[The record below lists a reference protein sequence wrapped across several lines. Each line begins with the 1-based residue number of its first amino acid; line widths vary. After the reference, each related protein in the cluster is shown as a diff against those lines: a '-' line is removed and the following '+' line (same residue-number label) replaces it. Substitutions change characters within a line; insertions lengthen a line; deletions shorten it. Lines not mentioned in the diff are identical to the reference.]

1 MSKEIKTTPGRL
13 SSEEAKILV
22 LDLIMDNRNGRSFNL
37 DKELPLTIDGLVIG
51 YVKGAKAYIDESV
64 APKDLIDKILENSG
78 CSMKLNLHN
87 DN

>member
-1 MSKEIKTTPGRL
+1 MSKEVKTTPGRL
-13 SSEEAKILV
+13 SSEEAKVLI
-22 LDLIMDNRNGRSFNL
+22 LDLIDHKNNIPFNL

-78 CSMKLNLHN
+78 CSMELNLHN